1 MKNFLSLDNLIFQE
15 KEPISNFIQSSS
27 EVSECSIT
35 NVLEENSSSIW
46 ISNEELPQEIILNLS
61 RSFFKEYP
69 KKLSAIGIYCWHAY
83 PTNPKLVEILI
94 SKNNDDNYI
103 SFGNFD
109 LCLKP
114 GRQLLQL
121 DEENDSNFLNTENN
135 NYSIKILIK
144 ETYGDK
150 RTYIN
155 NIYLYESIDFMS
167 SGIINSFNGIEPI
180 KEEDDSSSI
189 FYLRESREKTLPRKN
204 KNNSVNNNFSSNRIN
219 NEINDIIN
227 MNNNQKLSESQI
239 NLNTLEKKINSDEF
253 KNKDLTIDEFEI
265 ITKSKNIENKLNEK
279 ISNTNNKENI
289 LIKDNYEND
298 ESNLLIN
305 NNLIGTESQFNI
317 TEISE
322 KNNLIK
328 NEDLI
333 NQNILLTKTNEEID
347 DNKLNNSNNNN
358 DIINKNTNNNNKL
371 LIEQEENNVVN
382 NLKKKDL
389 NEQSLDVTLSSDD
402 LEYFENLKGTK
413 THHNNFFNPP
423 KITDSNEE
431 LDNLELQHSSGEN
444 NQKNKI
450 DITNKKIME
459 NYFNMQSSNKKSNNN
474 NSNKKHFN
482 VNSISQKNIM
492 KDFNNNNNI
501 NNNNKT
507 NNNNKIK
514 PKIKKEKNSNKDEL
528 KQLKEE
534 ITTLKNSFNNYKKEQ
549 EEINKKQQEKINLLE
564 THIKKLTTNS
574 NKMNEVV
581 KTLLEAQYIQNQT
594 TNDFIMNQM
603 RQIATE
609 TFVNIF
615 SNITQ
620 LANLNPQQNN
630 PKINIQNPNQEPIDN
645 LNINKLNDKERQQTY
660 QTTRRKKYSIDKLN
674 KKMNNKSLNNIEIN
688 DSKDSNSNKNN
699 KIYNKKINEMNFK
712 ANRLKKYNSGRNII
726 LKKNYISQNNINN
739 YINPEANNYYM
750 NNEISGN
757 NNDNIDNIEKEQ
769 NNDNY
774 FYQTGYPTEGD
785 KNKNPFK
792 KIQKI
797 NNINNDEILKINN
810 NEFDSNILSN
820 KKEIIHKRL
829 LSNYYRKKNSSPI
842 KKMKRSYIAYP
853 ESGHLYPETTANIS
867 SQNKIINFNI
877 NENEE
882 NNESD
887 EINSE
892 RDIPLKVSQL
902 NTEKGNYIIKSA
914 KNIIKENNNYDEEK
928 DNEFEIEN
936 ETRTNS
942 EVKDPYNNF
951 KKNKLGEEKFQINK
965 NMNFNDKTEEKKSS
979 KDSDKI
985 INNKK
990 RRTKSKNNESLIN
1003 LIHQYNNNN
1012 KEINKSNND

>member
-1 MKNFLSLDNLIFQE
+1 MKNFLSLENLIFQE
-15 KEPISNFIQSSS
+15 NDSISNFIQSSS

-114 GRQLLQL
+114 GRQILQL

-155 NIYLYESIDFMS
+155 NIYLYESIDFMG
-167 SGIINSFNGIEPI
+167 SGLINSFNGIDTI

-204 KNNSVNNNFSSNRIN
+204 KNNSVNNNYSSNRIN

-227 MNNNQKLSESQI
+227 MSNNPKQSESQI
-239 NLNTLEKKINSDEF
+239 NLNTMMKKINSDEL

-279 ISNTNNKENI
+279 KINSNKENI
-289 LIKDNYEND
+289 LIKDNYDND
-298 ESNLLIN
+298 ESNILIN

-328 NEDLI
+328 NEDLT

-347 DNKLNNSNNNN
+347 DKLNNSNNNN
-358 DIINKNTNNNNKL
+358 DIINKNNNKL
-371 LIEQEENNVVN
+371 LIEENNVDN
-382 NLKKKDL
+382 DMNKKDL

-459 NYFNMQSSNKKSNNN
+459 NYFNMQNSNKKSNNKN
-474 NSNKKHFN
+474 NSNNLLNNNKK
-482 VNSISQKNIM
+482 NSNQNCISQKNIL
-492 KDFNNNNNI
+492 KDFS
-501 NNNNKT
+501 NNKHDT
-507 NNNNKIK
+507 NKIK
-514 PKIKKEKNSNKDEL
+514 PKIKKEKNENKNEIN
-528 KQLKEE
+528 QLKEE
-534 ITTLKNSFNNYKKEQ
+534 IISLKNIFENYKKEQ

-630 PKINIQNPNQEPIDN
+630 HNPTINIQNPNQEPIDN

-660 QTTRRKKYSIDKLN
+660 QTTRRQKYSIDKLN
-674 KKMNNKSLNNIEIN
+674 KKMNNKSSYNIEIN
-688 DSKDSNSNKNN
+688 DSKDSNTKNN
-699 KIYNKKINEMNFK
+699 KIYNKKLNEMNFK
-712 ANRLKKYNSGRNII
+712 ANRLKKYNSGRNIV
-726 LKKNYISQNNINN
+726 LKKNFISQNNINN
-739 YINPEANNYYM
+739 YINPEQNNYYI
-750 NNEISGN
+750 NNESSGN
-757 NNDNIDNIEKEQ
+757 NNENIDNNDKEQ

-797 NNINNDEILKINN
+797 NNINQDEILKINN

-829 LSNYYRKKNSSPI
+829 LSNYYKKKNSSPI
-842 KKMKRSYIAYP
+842 KKMKRSYISYP

-867 SQNKIINFNI
+867 SQNKNINFNI
-877 NENEE
+877 NENKE
-882 NNESD
+882 NNES
-887 EINSE
+887 EEVNSD

-902 NTEKGNYIIKSA
+902 NTEKGNYIVKSA
-914 KNIIKENNNYDEEK
+914 KNINIQKNNYDEEK
-928 DNEFEIEN
+928 ENEFEIEN

-942 EVKDPYNNF
+942 EVREPYNNF
-951 KKNKLGEEKFQINK
+951 KKNKLGEEKFQINR
-965 NMNFNDKTEEKKSS
+965 NINNNDKSEEKKSS

-990 RRTKSKNNESLIN
+990 RRTKSKMNESLIN
-1003 LIHQYNNNN
+1003 LIHKYNNNN
-1012 KEINKSNND
+1012 KEINKSNNE

>member
-1 MKNFLSLDNLIFQE
+1 MKNFLSLDNLIFEE
-15 KEPISNFIQSSS
+15 KDSISNFIQSSS

-69 KKLSAIGIYCWHAY
+69 KKLFAIGIYCWHAY

-94 SKNNDDNYI
+94 SKNNDDNFI

-121 DEENDSNFLNTENN
+121 DEENDTNFLNTENN
-135 NYSIKILIK
+135 NYTIKIIIK

-155 NIYLYESIDFMS
+155 NIYLYESIDFIG
-167 SGIINSFNGIEPI
+167 SGIINSFNGIDTI

-189 FYLRESREKTLPRKN
+189 FYLRESRERTLPRKK
-204 KNNSVNNNFSSNRIN
+204 KNNSINNNISSNRIN

-227 MNNNQKLSESQI
+227 MNNSNTKQIQSQI
-239 NLNTLEKKINSDEF
+239 NSDNLIKKVNSDEL

-265 ITKSKNIENKLNEK
+265 ITKSKNIENKV
-279 ISNTNNKENI
+279 NNKINSNRKNI
-289 LIKDNYEND
+289 IIKDNYEND

-305 NNLIGTESQFNI
+305 NNILGNEIQFNI

-322 KNNLIK
+322 KNNLAK
-328 NEDLI
+328 NEDLT
-333 NQNILLTKTNEEID
+333 NQNILLTKTNDEID
-347 DNKLNNSNNNN
+347 DKLNNSNNNN
-358 DIINKNTNNNNKL
+358 EEMNKNKDNDKLIDEVNNNKK
-371 LIEQEENNVVN
+371 EANDE
-382 NLKKKDL
+382 
-389 NEQSLDVTLSSDD
+389 SLDASLSSDD
-402 LEYFENLKGTK
+402 LESLGILKGTK

-423 KITDSNEE
+423 KISDSNEE
-431 LDNLELQHSSGEN
+431 IDNLELHSSGEN
-444 NQKNKI
+444 KQKNKI

-459 NYFNMQSSNKKSNNN
+459 NYFNMQSSNKKNNN
-474 NSNKKHFN
+474 NIKKN
-482 VNSISQKNIM
+482 NINCISQKNII
-492 KDFNNNNNI
+492 KDINSVNNNQ
-501 NNNNKT
+501 NK
-507 NNNNKIK
+507 KIK
-514 PKIKKEKNSNKDEL
+514 PKIKKQNNAKDKEI

-534 ITTLKNSFNNYKKEQ
+534 ISSIKSSFEQYKKDQ
-549 EEINKKQQEKINLLE
+549 EEINKKYQEKINSLE
-564 THIKKLTTNS
+564 THIKKLTINS

-594 TNDFIMNQM
+594 TNDLIMNQM

-620 LANLNPQQNN
+620 LANLSPQQNTN
-630 PKINIQNPNQEPIDN
+630 PIINIQNPNQDPLDN
-645 LNINKLNDKERQQTY
+645 LNINKFNEKERQQTY

-674 KKMNNKSLNNIEIN
+674 KKINNKSFNNIEISE
-688 DSKDSNSNKNN
+688 SKDNNNSGN
-699 KIYNKKINEMNFK
+699 KIYNKKINETNFK
-712 ANRLKKYNSGRNII
+712 ANKLKKYNSGRNIV
-726 LKKNYISQNNINN
+726 LRKNYISQNNINN
-739 YINPEANNYYM
+739 YINPEQKNNYINNDSSEN
-750 NNEISGN
+750 NNE
-757 NNDNIDNIEKEQ
+757 NIDNIDKEQ
-769 NNDNY
+769 NNENY
-774 FYQTGYPTEGD
+774 YYQTGYPIEGD
-785 KNKNPFK
+785 KNKNPFQK
-792 KIQKI
+792 VQKI
-797 NNINNDEILKINN
+797 NNINQDEILKINN

-829 LSNYYRKKNSSPI
+829 LSNYYKKKNSSPI
-842 KKMKRSYIAYP
+842 KKMKRSYVAYP

-867 SQNKIINFNI
+867 NQNKNINFNI

-882 NNESD
+882 NNENGG
-887 EINSE
+887 IYSE
-892 RDIPLKVSQL
+892 EDVPLKVSQL
-902 NTEKGNYIIKSA
+902 KSEKGNYIINSA
-914 KNIIKENNNYDEEK
+914 ANRNKEKNDYDEEK
-928 DNEFEIEN
+928 EIDFEIEN

-942 EVKDPYNNF
+942 EVKEPHTNF
-951 KKNKLGEEKFQINK
+951 KKNKLLDKKIEEKLQINK
-965 NMNFNDKTEEKKSS
+965 NININEISEEKKSTKES
-979 KDSDKI
+979 EKI

-990 RRTKSKNNESLIN
+990 WRNKSKKNESLIN

-1012 KEINKSNND
+1012 KEINKSNNE